1 MKIKVLAI
9 TVLLCCLHAIYI
21 FGASEDKYKVRSKE
35 KNITRIEVLGNCDI
49 VIADIAPKGKDTIY
63 GDIVGNVGYGGKYF
77 EQKQV
82 KPNEGKQGVKISRI
96 DGRVVLSVI
105 HAALKENT
113 KIKIFPAVFKSGDYC
128 SDTTAFTILV
138 EKGKSVSTTESKDT
152 DSLKKEIDLL
162 KEKME
167 SFDNGLHGI
176 LPLLGALFVG
186 LFFGYLL
193 FKQNRKALKKLS
205 EECSDLKRDV
215 DSLKNKNNIHEDI
228 HQITQQKDKGRNSMT
243 DEDIKRFIV
252 EQIKNSQTQFSPS
265 TFQTAVAANSNED
278 PTGNPVKKEELVT
291 DTDNVKFHLEDNS
304 FTLEQTDQKIFRIYS
319 KEGEFYYTIVNDS
332 AVREEFS
339 CMIQTFGGFLNYLST
354 SGEATSIEVVNDGKL
369 RKNGNRFYVD
379 ANNKLVVKFV

>member
-21 FGASEDKYKVRSKE
+21 FGASEKKYKVRSKE

-63 GDIVGNVGYGGKYF
+63 GDTIGNVGYGGKF
-77 EQKQV
+77 FKQQQV

-105 HAALKENT
+105 HAALEKNT

-138 EKGKSVSTTESKDT
+138 EKGGKDI
-152 DSLKKEIDLL
+152 DSLKKEIDQP

-176 LPLLGALFVG
+176 LPLLGALLVG

-205 EECSDLKRDV
+205 KELSDLKKVV
-215 DSLKNKNNIHEDI
+215 DSLEIKDKIQVDAPLV
-228 HQITQQKDKGRNSMT
+228 TQQKDKGRNSMT

-265 TFQTAVAANSNED
+265 TFQTTVAANSNED
-278 PTGNPVKKEELVT
+278 PTANPVKKKELVT

-354 SGEATSIEVVNDGKL
+354 GGEATSVEVVNDGKL
-369 RKNGNRFYVD
+369 RKDGNRFYVD

>member
-21 FGASEDKYKVRSKE
+21 FGASEKKYKVRSKE

-63 GDIVGNVGYGGKYF
+63 GDTVGNVGYGGKYF
-77 EQKQV
+77 KQRQV

-105 HAALKENT
+105 HAALEKNT
-113 KIKIFPAVFKSGDYC
+113 KIKIFPAVFESGDYC

-138 EKGKSVSTTESKDT
+138 EKGKSVSTGEDI
-152 DSLKKEIDLL
+152 DSFKKEIDLL

-176 LPLLGALFVG
+176 LPLLGALLVG

-205 EECSDLKRDV
+205 KELSELKKVV
-215 DSLKNKNNIHEDI
+215 DSLEIKDKIQVDAP
-228 HQITQQKDKGRNSMT
+228 QITQQKDKGRNAMT

-265 TFQTAVAANSNED
+265 MVQTAVAANSNQD
-278 PTGNPVKKEELVT
+278 LTANPVKKEELVT
-291 DTDNVKFHLEDNS
+291 DTDNVTFHLEDNS

-354 SGEATSIEVVNDGKL
+354 GGEATSIEVVNDGKL
-369 RKNGNRFYVD
+369 RKDGNRFYVD

>member
-9 TVLLCCLHAIYI
+9 TVLLCCLHTIYV
-21 FGASEDKYKVRSKE
+21 FGTPEEDYKVLNQRKYSTE
-35 KNITRIEVLGNCDI
+35 IEVYRDCKI
-49 VIADIAPKGKDTIY
+49 IIADIAPDSIKQIYGDKVNGNSYGRNVTLFNSNQVTPNEEKKGIKICQENERVVLKIEYAELKQKTEIQIVSANKDTI
-63 GDIVGNVGYGGKYF
+63 
-77 EQKQV
+77 
-82 KPNEGKQGVKISRI
+82 
-96 DGRVVLSVI
+96 
-105 HAALKENT
+105 AALPDSSDFFPGQKF
-113 KIKIFPAVFKSGDYC
+113 KIVIKKSKTDRQGEQNLTDTVGKI
-128 SDTTAFTILV
+128 
-138 EKGKSVSTTESKDT
+138 
-152 DSLKKEIDLL
+152 
-162 KEKME
+162 
-167 SFDNGLHGI
+167 I
-176 LPLLGALFVG
+176 LPLFVTFLVG

-205 EECSDLKRDV
+205 KELSELKKVV
-215 DSLKNKNNIHEDI
+215 DSLEIKDKIQVDAP
-228 HQITQQKDKGRNSMT
+228 QITQQKDKGRNSMT

-278 PTGNPVKKEELVT
+278 PTVNPVKKEELVT

-354 SGEATSIEVVNDGKL
+354 GGEATSIEVVNDGKL
-369 RKNGNRFYVD
+369 RKDGNRFYVD

>member
-9 TVLLCCLHAIYI
+9 TVLLCCLHTIYV
-21 FGASEDKYKVRSKE
+21 FGTPEEDYKVLNQRKYSTE
-35 KNITRIEVLGNCDI
+35 IEVYRDCKI
-49 VIADIAPKGKDTIY
+49 IIADIAPDSIKQIYGDKVNGNSYGRNVTLFNSNQVTPNEEKKGIKICQENERVVLKIEYAELKQKTEIQIVSANKDTI
-63 GDIVGNVGYGGKYF
+63 
-77 EQKQV
+77 
-82 KPNEGKQGVKISRI
+82 
-96 DGRVVLSVI
+96 
-105 HAALKENT
+105 AALPDSSDFFPGQKF
-113 KIKIFPAVFKSGDYC
+113 KIVIKKSKTDRLGEQNLTDTVGKI
-128 SDTTAFTILV
+128 
-138 EKGKSVSTTESKDT
+138 
-152 DSLKKEIDLL
+152 
-162 KEKME
+162 
-167 SFDNGLHGI
+167 I
-176 LPLLGALFVG
+176 LPLFVTFLVG

-205 EECSDLKRDV
+205 KELSELKKVV
-215 DSLKNKNNIHEDI
+215 DSLEIKDKIQVDAP
-228 HQITQQKDKGRNSMT
+228 QITQQKDKGRNSMT

-278 PTGNPVKKEELVT
+278 PTVNPVKKEELVT

-354 SGEATSIEVVNDGKL
+354 GGEATSIEVVNDGKL
-369 RKNGNRFYVD
+369 RKDGNRFYVD